1 MIGIENFVLSAPL
14 LLTVPV
20 ALLAGFISFAS
31 PCILPL
37 VPGYLAYIG
46 GFTGETAAAAAVVG
60 AAGASRSLGAGGPAL
75 ATETGVGGSVGGGPV
90 HAGGSVVG
98 ARRTGG
104 MDRTGR
110 NRLVL
115 GVVLF
120 VLGFAA
126 VFVLTGFVFGA
137 LGFWIIQWRDLIT
150 RIAGIVLILLG
161 LVFVGQFTFLQRTF
175 KPQWRPV
182 TGLAGAPLLGVIF
195 AVGWS
200 PCTGPTL
207 TAILTMSY
215 SSGSAWQGA
224 VLALFY
230 ALGLGIPFVLI
241 ALGLG
246 WASGAVAFLR
256 RHIRI
261 INIVGGALL
270 IAIGILMVS
279 GVWNQWIIALAGVIP
294 SFGTAL

>member
-1 MIGIENFVLSAPL
+1 MGIENFVLSAPL

-20 ALLAGFISFAS
+20 ALLAGLISFAS

-46 GFTGETAAAAAVVG
+46 GFTDGRSSAASG
-60 AAGASRSLGAGGPAL
+60 
-75 ATETGVGGSVGGGPV
+75 
-90 HAGGSVVG
+90 
-98 ARRTGG
+98 
-104 MDRTGR
+104 DRTGQR
-110 NRLVL
+110 RLVL
-115 GVVLF
+115 GVALF

-137 LGFWIIQWRDLIT
+137 LGFWMIHWRDLIT
-150 RIAGIVLILLG
+150 RIAGVILILLG

-175 KPQWRPV
+175 KPQWRPL
-182 TGLAGAPLLGVIF
+182 TGLAGAPLLGIIF
-195 AVGWS
+195 AIGWS

-207 TAILTMSY
+207 AAITTMSY

-230 ALGLGIPFVLI
+230 ALGLGVPFVLI

-246 WASGAVAFLR
+246 WASGAVTFLR
-256 RHIRI
+256 KHIRA

-270 IAIGILMVS
+270 IAIGVLMVS
-279 GVWNQWIIALAGVIP
+279 GVWNQWIISLAGVIP
-294 SFGTAL
+294 GFGTAI

>member
-1 MIGIENFVLSAPL
+1 MSGIENFVLSAPL

-20 ALLAGFISFAS
+20 ALLAGLISFAS

-46 GFTGETAAAAAVVG
+46 GFSGETASAAV
-60 AAGASRSLGAGGPAL
+60 AAGAAPAGSKGTRSASERA
-75 ATETGVGGSVGGGPV
+75 
-90 HAGGSVVG
+90 
-98 ARRTGG
+98 
-104 MDRTGR
+104 GR

-137 LGFWIIQWRDLIT
+137 LGYWMIQWRDLIT
-150 RIAGIVLILLG
+150 RIAGVILIVLG

-175 KPQWRPV
+175 KPQWRPL
-182 TGLAGAPLLGVIF
+182 TGLGGAPLLGVIF
-195 AVGWS
+195 AIGWS

-207 TAILTMSY
+207 AAITTMSY
-215 SSGSAWQGA
+215 SGGSAWQGA

-230 ALGLGIPFVLI
+230 ALGLGVPFVLI

-246 WASGAVAFLR
+246 WASGAVTFLR
-256 RHIRI
+256 RHIRV
-261 INIVGGALL
+261 INVVGGSLL
-270 IAIGILMVS
+270 VAIGILMVL
-279 GVWNQWIIALAGVIP
+279 GLWNQWIIALAGVIP

>member
-1 MIGIENFVLSAPL
+1 MIRVGIENFVLSAPL
-14 LLTVPV
+14 LLTVPI
-20 ALLAGFISFAS
+20 ALLAGLVSFAS

-46 GFTGETAAAAAVVG
+46 GFTGDSAAAAAVVDS
-60 AAGASRSLGAGGPAL
+60 ASARAGS
-75 ATETGVGGSVGGGPV
+75 
-90 HAGGSVVG
+90 
-98 ARRTGG
+98 RRTRL
-104 MDRTGR
+104 DRAGR

-115 GVVLF
+115 GVALF

-137 LGFWIIQWRDLIT
+137 LGFWMIQWRDLIT
-150 RIAGIVLILLG
+150 RIAGVVLIVLG

-175 KPQWRPV
+175 KPQWRPF
-182 TGLAGAPLLGVIF
+182 TGLAGAPLLGIIF
-195 AVGWS
+195 AIGWS

-207 TAILTMSY
+207 AAITTMSY

-230 ALGLGIPFVLI
+230 ALGLGVPFVLI

-246 WASGAVAFLR
+246 WASGAVAFVR
-256 RHIRI
+256 RHIRVV
-261 INIVGGALL
+261 NIVGGALL
-270 IAIGILMVS
+270 IAIGILMVT

>member
-1 MIGIENFVLSAPL
+1 MNGIENFVLSAPL

-20 ALLAGFISFAS
+20 ALLAGLISFAS

-46 GFTGETAAAAAVVG
+46 GFTGDTASAAAAAG
-60 AAGASRSLGAGGPAL
+60 AAPARVKGTRSTAAER
-75 ATETGVGGSVGGGPV
+75 A
-90 HAGGSVVG
+90 
-98 ARRTGG
+98 
-104 MDRTGR
+104 GR

-115 GVVLF
+115 GVALF

-137 LGFWIIQWRDLIT
+137 LGFWMIQWRDLIT
-150 RIAGIVLILLG
+150 RIAGVILIGLG

-175 KPQWRPV
+175 KPQWRPF

-195 AVGWS
+195 AIGWS

-207 TAILTMSY
+207 AAITTMSY
-215 SSGSAWQGA
+215 SGGSAWQGA

-230 ALGLGIPFVLI
+230 ALGLGVPFVLI

-256 RHIRI
+256 RHIRL
-261 INIVGGALL
+261 INVVGGALL

-279 GVWNQWIIALAGVIP
+279 GLWNQWIIALAGVIP

>member
-1 MIGIENFVLSAPL
+1 MGIGNFVVSAPL

-20 ALLAGFISFAS
+20 ALLAGLISFAS

-46 GFTGETAAAAAVVG
+46 GFTDGRS
-60 AAGASRSLGAGGPAL
+60 AAGDGDRGGQ
-75 ATETGVGGSVGGGPV
+75 
-90 HAGGSVVG
+90 
-98 ARRTGG
+98 R
-104 MDRTGR
+104 
-110 NRLVL
+110 RLVL
-115 GVVLF
+115 GVALF

-126 VFVLTGFVFGA
+126 VFVLSGFVFGA
-137 LGFWIIQWRDLIT
+137 LGFWMIQWRDLIT
-150 RIAGIVLILLG
+150 RIAGVILILLG

-175 KPQWRPV
+175 KPQWRPI
-182 TGLAGAPLLGVIF
+182 TGLAGAPLLGIIF
-195 AVGWS
+195 AIGWS

-207 TAILTMSY
+207 VAIESMSY

-224 VLALFY
+224 VLALSY
-230 ALGLGIPFVLI
+230 ALGLGVPFVLI

-261 INIVGGALL
+261 INIVGGVLL
-270 IAIGILMVS
+270 IAIGVLMVV
-279 GVWNQWIIALAGVIP
+279 GLWNQWIIALAGVIP

>member
-1 MIGIENFVLSAPL
+1 MDIGNFVASAPL

-20 ALLAGFISFAS
+20 ALLAGLISFAS

-46 GFTGETAAAAAVVG
+46 GFTGETASAAAVAGVSGG
-60 AAGASRSLGAGGPAL
+60 ATGT
-75 ATETGVGGSVGGGPV
+75 ATKTAV
-90 HAGGSVVG
+90 
-98 ARRTGG
+98 
-104 MDRTGR
+104 DRTGR

-115 GVVLF
+115 GVALF

-137 LGFWIIQWRDLIT
+137 LGFWMIEWRDLLT
-150 RIAGIVLILLG
+150 RIAGVVLILLG

-175 KPQWRPV
+175 KPQWRPL
-182 TGLAGAPLLGVIF
+182 TGLAGAPLLGIIF
-195 AVGWS
+195 AIGWS

-207 TAILTMSY
+207 VAIESMSY

-230 ALGLGIPFVLI
+230 ALGLGVPFVLI

-246 WASGAVAFLR
+246 WASGAVAFMR
-256 RHIRI
+256 RHIRV
-261 INIVGGALL
+261 INVVGGALL

>member
-1 MIGIENFVLSAPL
+1 MGVENFVLSAPL

-20 ALLAGFISFAS
+20 ALLAGLISFAS

-46 GFTGETAAAAAVVG
+46 GFTGETGSAAATVAA
-60 AAGASRSLGAGGPAL
+60 S
-75 ATETGVGGSVGGGPV
+75 GGGV
-90 HAGGSVVG
+90 TVATT
-98 ARRTGG
+98 ARTAERSGQG
-104 MDRTGR
+104 
-110 NRLVL
+110 RLVL
-115 GVVLF
+115 GVALF

-137 LGFWIIQWRDLIT
+137 LGFWMIQWRDLIT
-150 RIAGIVLILLG
+150 RIAGLILIVLG

-175 KPQWRPV
+175 KPQWRPF
-182 TGLAGAPLLGVIF
+182 TGLAGAPLLGIIF
-195 AVGWS
+195 AIGWS

-207 TAILTMSY
+207 AAITTMSY

-230 ALGLGIPFVLI
+230 ALGLGVPFVLI

-256 RHIRI
+256 RHIRV

-270 IAIGILMVS
+270 VAIGILMVS
-279 GVWNQWIIALAGVIP
+279 GLWNQWIIALAGVIP

>member
-1 MIGIENFVLSAPL
+1 MGGVENFVLSAPL

-20 ALLAGFISFAS
+20 ALLAGLISFAS

-46 GFTGETAAAAAVVG
+46 GFTGQTTAAAAV
-60 AAGASRSLGAGGPAL
+60 AGAMSGAP
-75 ATETGVGGSVGGGPV
+75 
-90 HAGGSVVG
+90 AGGSAATSPAG
-98 ARRTGG
+98 TAPAGTRTAE
-104 MDRTGR
+104 RPAQR
-110 NRLVL
+110 RLVL
-115 GVVLF
+115 GVALF

-137 LGFWIIQWRDLIT
+137 LGFWMIQWRDLIT
-150 RIAGIVLILLG
+150 RIAGLILIVLG

-175 KPQWRPV
+175 KPQWRPL

-195 AVGWS
+195 AIGWS

-207 TAILTMSY
+207 AAITTMSY

-230 ALGLGIPFVLI
+230 ALGLGVPFVLI

-246 WASGAVAFLR
+246 WASGAVSFLR
-256 RHIRI
+256 RRIRV
-261 INIVGGALL
+261 INIVGGAVL

-279 GVWNQWIIALAGVIP
+279 GVWNQWIIALTGVIP